1 MIIYNN
7 IEKYLNSNT
16 KKVWII
22 DKNIFELWNSRI
34 KLFLNSDKY
43 FILESTESN
52 KNMESYQEITNFL
65 FENNIDRSYTIFGL
79 GGGIIGDIVGFV
91 ASTYMRGIKLVHVPT
106 TLLSMVDSSIGGK
119 TGFNNVYGK
128 NMIGSIYQAND
139 IIIDIQWLKTLPLE
153 HKING
158 MAEVIK
164 MALIKGGK
172 LFELVNHTKSNTT
185 DWEYIE
191 EIIKLSANYKL
202 EIIKDDFNDIN
213 GDREL
218 LNLGHTW
225 GHALELS
232 HEMLHGFAVADG
244 IIEEMKYSNYY
255 YNYPSLSTM
264 QVVLNL
270 LKKWKLLPETKT
282 LRNNN
287 SLTLLDRTSI
297 FYLSKDKKS
306 DRLVTLKDIGNC
318 VIVKWDIEKWKFIT
332 YKYFKLENNVINKKF
347 EQHLKVP
354 PSKSITNRALLAA
367 VIASNKSK
375 AKFIINDILKSEDTE
390 LMVSALIQSGIKLTE
405 ENNNNIHTCVIYPS
419 EFKPNGTYYLGNS
432 GTSVRFLL
440 PILAMLTNENIILD
454 GSEEMRKR
462 PIGPL
467 VSSLNDFGCNIESLH
482 SHSEQNNQENCCL
495 PLKIKPAT
503 LDLKLNNKITID
515 GSLSS
520 QYITGLIF
528 GISFLKSLFPNK
540 NFIIETIGKS
550 TSIGFINMTIKML
563 NSFGIII
570 DNIPNSENQLITFT
584 FGEKLDIKSSINEYN
599 IEGDATTASYLFA
612 WSFINK
618 FKLTLTNLNKDSCQ
632 PDINILI
639 RMLPFFGKLIDTN
652 SKLSFEPFDSIIM
665 KNKIIDLDSS
675 DTFLTWGCLFA
686 ICNKKIEIKNIE
698 NQNWKE
704 CARIDNFI
712 DNIKL
717 LGGDVKKTKTG
728 FKIKTGIT
736 KIYKNTIIPTF
747 NDHRIAMSFSLI
759 GMSNHPSANNII
771 IENPHCVNKT
781 YPKYWEDIK
790 NIGIKVFPI
799 NKTKPT
805 SIILIGMPGNGKT
818 TLAKETG
825 AKLNIEYNDTDE
837 NITSNFGPLKELI
850 ENKGWKTFRNIETMD
865 LFNSIGDSKKLKIIS
880 TGGGIIESVKSRAI
894 LENSLIIW
902 IKRNNMDISDV
913 SGRTLQD
920 TYKNLEM
927 KRNNLY
933 ESLSDYVY
941 LNDGTPDDFI
951 KWLKLIIIPNP
962 IPCISSF
969 LCKTNTIYEPT
980 IANCIELRGDMVENY
995 GLDLI
1000 QKLMIIYNRPC
1011 IYTLRSVNEGGLFK
1025 GDNKEYELII
1035 RKAIKNG
1042 SKLIDIE
1049 VNRASAKDIN
1059 ILDNRIKT
1067 IGSIHSNDSVYISD
1081 NLKNYNENIL
1091 KIVTNDQICNNI
1103 LHTNI
1108 AIFPKNRILIDNF
1121 SSIFRTKNKYL
1132 TPISSSISE
1141 STAPNQLNYLQYL
1154 EKSCANQQQKFIF
1167 LFGNNIGESPSSYI
1181 HNHVFE
1187 NSRTDNIK
1195 YINFE
1200 SNNISDIVE
1209 IIKKPYFAGASVTAP
1224 YKETIIKHIC
1234 DHTTLDAINT
1244 IVKVDNSQLCNY
1256 YHIENTDTLAL
1267 KYFKKSLPTFILG
1280 TGGAAIGAIKATLN
1294 NDVTLVGRN
1303 KEKLTLLSEKYNIKM
1318 MLIDEF
1324 KKIEEE
1330 HQIINCM
1337 PPQVLLNDF
1346 INDNTFLIDMTY
1358 GLHNYN
1364 KTKNINGYDILYVQ
1378 AAYQYIEWFKDT
1390 EHIFANILA
1399 KYKIAM
1405 EEFLHIKY

>member
-7 IEKYLNSNT
+7 IEKYLKSST

-43 FILESTESN
+43 FILESTEFN

-79 GGGIIGDIVGFV
+79 GGGIIGDITGFV
-91 ASTYMRGIKLVHVPT
+91 ASTYMRGIKLVHIPT

-139 IIIDIQWLKTLPLE
+139 IVIDIQWLETLPLE

-172 LFELVNHTKSNTT
+172 LFELVNDAVAKSNTIN
-185 DWEYIE
+185 WQYIE

-225 GHALELS
+225 GHAIELS
-232 HEMLHGFAVADG
+232 QEMLHGFAVADG

-264 QVVLNL
+264 QTVLSL
-270 LKKWKLLPETKT
+270 LKKWKLISETKT
-282 LRNNN
+282 LGNND
-287 SLTLLDRTSI
+287 SLTLLDKTSV

-332 YKYFKLENNVINKKF
+332 FKYFKLENNLINKKI

-367 VIASNKSK
+367 VIASNNSK
-375 AKFIINDILKSEDTE
+375 NKFMINDILKSEDTE
-390 LMVSALIQSGIKLTE
+390 LMLSALIQSGIKITE
-405 ENNNNIHTCVIYPS
+405 ESNNNVNTCVIYPS
-419 EFKPNGTYYLGNS
+419 EFKPTGTYYLGNS

-440 PILAMLTNENIILD
+440 PILAMLTQEDIIID

-467 VSSLNDFGCNIESLH
+467 ISSLNKFGCNIESLNLQ
-482 SHSEQNNQENCCL
+482 SDENQENYYL
-495 PLKIKPAT
+495 PLKIKPTT
-503 LDLKLNNKITID
+503 LKLKLNNLITID

-520 QYITGLIF
+520 QYVTGLIL

-540 NFIIETIGKS
+540 NFIIETIGAS
-550 TSIGFINMTIKML
+550 TSMGFIDMTIKML

-570 DNIPNSENQLITFT
+570 DTLAYSENQVINII
-584 FGEKLDIKSSINEYN
+584 DIKNSITEYN

-618 FKLTLTNLNKDSCQ
+618 FKLTLTNLNKESCQ
-632 PDINILI
+632 PDINILF
-639 RMLPFFGKLIDTN
+639 RMLPFFGKLIDTTD
-652 SKLSFEPFDSIIM
+652 KISFEPFDNIIM
-665 KNKIIDLDSS
+665 KDKIIDLDSS

-686 ICNKKIEIKNIE
+686 MYNKKVEITNIE

-728 FKIKTGIT
+728 FKIKNGIT
-736 KIYKNTIIPTF
+736 NIYKDTIIPTF
-747 NDHRIAMSFSLI
+747 NDHRMAMSFSLI
-759 GMSNHPSANNII
+759 GMLNHLNANNII
-771 IENPHCVNKT
+771 IENPHCVSKT

-799 NKTKPT
+799 NKTKPM
-805 SIILIGMPGNGKT
+805 SIVLIGMPGNGKT

-825 AKLNIEYNDTDE
+825 NKLNIEYTDTDE
-837 NITSNFGPLKELI
+837 NIISNFGLLKELI
-850 ENKGWKTFRNIETMD
+850 ENKGWDIFRNIETME

-880 TGGGIIESVKSRAI
+880 TGGGIIESVKSRAM
-894 LENSLIIW
+894 LENSIVIW

-913 SGRTLQD
+913 SDRTLQD

-962 IPCISSF
+962 IPSISSF
-969 LCKTNTIYEPT
+969 LCKTDTIYEPT
-980 IANCIELRGDMVENY
+980 ISNCIELRGDMIENN

-1000 QKLMIIYNRPC
+1000 QKLMITYNRPC
-1011 IYTLRSVNEGGLFK
+1011 IYTLRSATEGGLFK
-1025 GDNKEYELII
+1025 GDNKEYESII
-1035 RKAIKNG
+1035 KKAIKNG
-1042 SKLIDIE
+1042 SKIIDIE
-1049 VNRASAKDIN
+1049 VNRTSAKDIN
-1059 ILDNRIKT
+1059 ILDNRINT
-1067 IGSIHSNDSVYISD
+1067 IGSIHSNDSVYIND
-1081 NLKNYNENIL
+1081 NLNNFNENIL

-1103 LHTNI
+1103 LHMNI
-1108 AIFPKNRILIDNF
+1108 PKNRILIDNL
-1121 SSIFRTKNKYL
+1121 SSVFRTKNNYL

-1181 HNHVFE
+1181 HNHVFQ
-1187 NSRTDNIK
+1187 NTRSDNIK

-1200 SNNISDIVE
+1200 SNDIND
-1209 IIKKPYFAGASVTAP
+1209 IIKIINKPYFAGASVTAP
-1224 YKETIIKHIC
+1224 YKEDIIKYIC
-1234 DHTTLDAINT
+1234 NNSTLDAINT
-1244 IVKVDNSQLCNY
+1244 VIKRDYLHV
-1256 YHIENTDTLAL
+1256 ENTDTLAL

-1303 KEKLTLLSEKYNIKM
+1303 KEKLKLLSKKYNIKM
-1318 MLIDEF
+1318 MLIDKF
-1324 KKIEEE
+1324 TKIEEE

-1364 KTKNINGYDILYVQ
+1364 KTNTKNINGYDILYVQ

-1390 EHIFANILA
+1390 EYIFDNILA
-1399 KYKIAM
+1399 KYKTAM
-1405 EEFLHIKY
+1405 EEFLHIKYY